1 MTDPLLQARIDDA
14 RAYEA
19 LFVPALFQPW
29 APRVATAAHIQP
41 GQWVLDVACGTGVLA
56 REVALR
62 VGSRGYTAGLDPDPG
77 MLTVARLLAPDI
89 DWHAGTAESLPF
101 PDQCFDAVVSQFGLM
116 FFTDRQQ
123 ALREMFRILK
133 PGGQL
138 AIAVWDSLDNTPAYA
153 AEVAMLDR
161 IAGPQAANALRAPFV
176 LGDTTVLTG
185 LFDHLGYHGV
195 ALSTELDRARF
206 PSVRAMVEADIRGW
220 LPVMGV
226 ILPEAQIAQLL
237 GEAETVL
244 APYTGE
250 NGAVTFDSP
259 AHIVTASKP

>member
-1 MTDPLLQARIDDA
+1 MTDPQLQAKIDDA
-14 RAYEA
+14 RAYES

-29 APRVATAAHIQP
+29 APKVATAAHIQP
-41 GQWVLDVACGTGVLA
+41 GHRVLDVACGTGVLA
-56 REVALR
+56 REIALR

-77 MLTVARLLAPDI
+77 MLTVARQLAPDI

-123 ALREMFRILK
+123 ALREMFRVLK

-138 AIAVWDSLDNTPAYA
+138 AIAVWDSLDHTPAYA
-153 AEVAMLDR
+153 AEVALLDR
-161 IAGPQAANALRAPFV
+161 IAGQQAANALRAPFV

-185 LFDHLGYHGV
+185 LFDHLGYHG
-195 ALSTELDRARF
+195 LSVNTASDQGRF

-226 ILPEAQIAQLL
+226 NLPEAQIAQLL
-237 GEAETVL
+237 SEAETVF
-244 APYTGE
+244 APYTGAD
-250 NGAVTFDSP
+250 GVVTFDSP
-259 AHIVTASKP
+259 AHIVTATRP